1 MEKKDVISESTC
13 DLSMLDDAAWQKI
26 ETTFRKVFRRQIRML
41 PKDAVDKIVH
51 NVKSSEPI
59 EVAPVVGDMNMGFEE
74 IVSLSIVLLKFVLF
88 VYKYYFSQRGD
99 TNVQIIVNYNEFQQK
114 MKENNEW
121 DDTFEELQEEFEEIC
136 NMFKES
142 I

>member
-1 MEKKDVISESTC
+1 
-13 DLSMLDDAAWQKI
+13 
-26 ETTFRKVFRRQIRML
+26 ML
-41 PKDAVDKIVH
+41 PKDAVDKIVR